1 MARPS
6 TRWSQWL
13 LRIVLALVLLAL
25 IGFGAFQIYVLRS
38 MAPLSGS
45 AQLNGLLDR
54 VEIKRDA
61 SDIAHIHAKSAIDA
75 WRTIGYVHAQE
86 RGWQLAFNRQV
97 MHGELSEWLGAPTL
111 ETDKLMRTLGIMK
124 AAQAQFDKLPLNTQK
139 ALEAYAEGVQAGF
152 ASSQW
157 RAPEFVLLGI
167 NPAKDMKPW
176 TAVDSVG
183 WALMMALDLG
193 GNWGN
198 EFARLMAAQTL
209 STEDVWK
216 LMPPYPGESRGTK
229 VDFAGLYQNLGV
241 YAKEGSNATQAQTQT
256 KAMAMATAQML
267 NSSTLDVGVLEG
279 KGSNN
284 WVLPGSNTKSGLP
297 LLANDPHLGLSAP
310 AVWYFAGLHAPSG
323 KLADG
328 QSHDALNV
336 VGATL
341 PGLPFVVLGRT
352 DKAAWGFTN
361 TGPDVQDLYLE
372 ALEGKGNYRT
382 PSGQQA
388 FETRT
393 EVVKVKGQG
402 DVTLQVRTTRHGPV
416 ISDVQPAYA
425 QLLNLDKFAVALRW
439 SALDVDN
446 QTIVAGMEANFA
458 RSVADLRKAFSKNHS
473 PMQSVVMADSE
484 GHVLFKA
491 AGKVPVRSAANDL
504 QGMVPA
510 PGWLAQYDWQS
521 WIPYDQTPEV
531 TQAEIEKKGWHATA
545 NQKILP
551 AGYSQ
556 FLTNDWTGPERFD
569 RISQLL
575 SAGHKMDANEMKTI
589 QSDVHS
595 LAAVRLLPYLQNL
608 TSQHAKSAEAM
619 SLLKSFKGD
628 MTRDSGGALIYAVWI
643 DEVTRAILIP
653 KLGETRF
660 KALFGKRSFRP
671 AIEGVLAA
679 QDKTWCGDAGCQTL
693 MNKAF
698 DSALDKIVAMQGDKV
713 SEWNWGRAHPAL
725 SSHKP
730 FGNVKSLASIF
741 DVKGPSAGD
750 AFTVNVG
757 QYWTHSATE
766 PFATRHAASMRAVYD
781 LANLEASGFI
791 YQAGQSGHPFSPR
804 YKDMTDEW
812 GQVLYRPLR
821 MSTSGPTQ
829 VLQLQP

>member
-1 MARPS
+1 MSKQSA
-6 TRWSQWL
+6 RWSQWL
-13 LRIVLALVLLAL
+13 LRSVLVLVLLGLIAL
-25 IGFGAFQIYVLRS
+25 GLFQIYLLRS
-38 MAPLSGS
+38 MAPLSGD
-45 AQLNGLLDR
+45 AQLKGLTAGVD
-54 VEIKRDA
+54 IKRDA
-61 SDIAHIHAKSAIDA
+61 SDVTHIHAQTPIDA
-75 WRTIGYVHAQE
+75 WRAIGYVHAQE

-97 MHGELSEWLGAPTL
+97 MHGEMSEWLGAPTL

-157 RAPEFVLLGI
+157 RAPEFVILGI
-167 NPAKDMKPW
+167 NPSKDMKPW

-198 EFARLMAAQTL
+198 EFARLMAAQSL
-209 STEDVWK
+209 STDDLWK
-216 LMPPYPGESRGTK
+216 LFPPYPGESRGTK
-229 VDFAGLYQNLGV
+229 PDIAGLYQSLGI
-241 YAKEGSNATQAQTQT
+241 YAKEGAPPA
-256 KAMAMATAQML
+256 KALAAAKTFS
-267 NSSTLDVGVLEG
+267 SSTLDIGVLEG

-284 WVLPGSNTKSGLP
+284 WVLPGTNTQSGLP

-310 AVWYFAGLHAPSG
+310 AVWYFAGLHAPAG

-328 QSHDALNV
+328 QTHDALDV

-352 DKAAWGFTN
+352 NKAAWGFTN

-372 ALEGKGNYRT
+372 ALEGKDAYRT
-382 PSGQQA
+382 PTGQQA
-388 FETRT
+388 FDTRN
-393 EVVKVKGQG
+393 EVIKVKGQG
-402 DVTLQVRTTRHGPV
+402 DVTIKVRSTRHGPV

-425 QLLNLDKFAVALRW
+425 QFLNLDKYAIALRW

-446 QTIVAGMEANFA
+446 QTIVAGMAANFA
-458 RSVADLRKAFSKNHS
+458 NSVADLRQAFSKNHS
-473 PMQSVVMADSE
+473 PMQSVVMADTA

-510 PGWLAQYDWQS
+510 PGWLAQYDWTT

-531 TQAEIEKKGWHATA
+531 SQADIQKKGWHATA

-551 AGYSQ
+551 PGYAQ
-556 FLTNDWTGPERFD
+556 FLTHDWTGPERFD
-569 RISQLL
+569 RIEQRL
-575 SAGHKMDANEMKTI
+575 SVGNKLDANEMKSI
-589 QSDVHS
+589 QADVHS
-595 LAAVRLLPYLQNL
+595 LAAERLLPYLQSL
-608 TSQHAKSAEAM
+608 TSQHAKASEALP
-619 SLLKSFKGD
+619 LLKSFKGD
-628 MTRDSGGALIYAVWI
+628 MTRDSASALIYAVWI
-643 DEVTRAILIP
+643 DEVSRAILIP

-679 QDKTWCGDAGCQTL
+679 QDKTWCGEAGCQTL
-693 MNKAF
+693 MNKAL
-698 DSALDKIVAMQGDKV
+698 DSALDKIVTMQGDKV
-713 SEWNWGRAHPAL
+713 SDWNWGRAHPAL

-730 FGNVKSLASIF
+730 FGNVKSLAPFF
-741 DVKGPSAGD
+741 DVAGPSGGD
-750 AFTVNVG
+750 SFTVNVG
-757 QYWTHSATE
+757 QYWTHSATM

-781 LANLEASGFI
+781 LANLDESGFI
-791 YQAGQSGHPFSPR
+791 YQTGQSGHPFSPR
-804 YKDMTDEW
+804 YQDMKDEW
-812 GQVLYRPLR
+812 GQVKYRPLR
-821 MSTSGPTQ
+821 MLTSGPTQ
-829 VLQLQP
+829 VLQLKP